1 MCQVKLWQKDN
12 MLSNA
17 LIHAFLG
24 EEKDRGQLM
33 TQYRS
38 TPILLQLNYN
48 VFGCSTRFS
57 S

>member
-1 MCQVKLWQKDN
+1 MCQVKLWQKDY

-38 TPILLQLNYN
+38 THILLQLNYN